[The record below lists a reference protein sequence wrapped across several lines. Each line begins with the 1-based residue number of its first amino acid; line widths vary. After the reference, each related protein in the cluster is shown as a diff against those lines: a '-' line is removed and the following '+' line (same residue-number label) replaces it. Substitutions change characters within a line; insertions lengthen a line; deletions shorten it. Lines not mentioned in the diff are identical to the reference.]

1 MMESFPADPILLFRQ
16 WYDEALRAGVR
27 HPEEMTLA
35 TATADGRPSARI
47 VLLRGL
53 DDRGFVFY
61 SNRSSRKG
69 QELADNP
76 RAALVFHWPA
86 AQRQVRVEGAVA
98 PVTERES
105 DRYFADRPRGSQI
118 GAHASR
124 QSEVIPDRAFLE
136 KRVAQFEARFAGGAV
151 PRPPHWGGYRVDPE
165 VIEFWQERDH
175 RLHDR
180 IRYRREAGRW
190 LRERLAP

>member
-1 MMESFPADPILLFRQ
+1 MESFPADPILLFRQ

-118 GAHASR
+118 GAHASP

>member
-1 MMESFPADPILLFRQ
+1 MESFPADPILLFRQ
-16 WYDEALRAGVR
+16 WYDEALRTGVR

-76 RAALVFHWPA
+76 RAALVFHWLA
-86 AQRQVRVEGAVA
+86 AQR
-98 PVTERES
+98 
-105 DRYFADRPRGSQI
+105 
-118 GAHASR
+118 
-124 QSEVIPDRAFLE
+124 
-136 KRVAQFEARFAGGAV
+136 
-151 PRPPHWGGYRVDPE
+151 
-165 VIEFWQERDH
+165 
-175 RLHDR
+175 
-180 IRYRREAGRW
+180 
-190 LRERLAP
+190 

>member
-1 MMESFPADPILLFRQ
+1 M
-16 WYDEALRAGVR
+16 
-27 HPEEMTLA
+27 
-35 TATADGRPSARI
+35 
-47 VLLRGL
+47 
-53 DDRGFVFY
+53 
-61 SNRSSRKG
+61 
-69 QELADNP
+69 
-76 RAALVFHWPA
+76 
-86 AQRQVRVEGAVA
+86 A

-118 GAHASR
+118 GAHASP